1 NDTSTTYYKYAPGG
15 GNGYEPN
22 EPGPV
27 QYYGEGNG
35 LCGMPYNVFTVSI
48 GNEPDARMHAIA
60 LTNTNNISYGVYTR
74 DASKLSA
81 LFQMFVE
88 KLQMASAG
96 NITVIEPK
104 PRVSPSSI
112 PKPDIQGTISDMPF
126 VVFADGFRSWNWSAP
141 NVTTWIPWFVN
152 GWSYVNATDA
162 TGIWWSRAFTTNS
175 GKTLGVR
182 VDAASV
188 LSKLTNTQT
197 TYTVKSVNVSF
208 YAYGSGS
215 GSGTPFMAFEVS
227 SDNITWTTVSSV
239 SSTGYQQ
246 VNITSNI
253 NPSQPFYIRF
263 RSTTNNDLYL
273 DDVMVLYVLDTTSG
287 ESGGGTP
294 DSYTIPPAHYR
305 FLTTPAVRVGT
316 PYFSFWNYVDSRSYL
331 NGDIPDTVVA
341 IDYEN
346 RYFWLYNS
354 TGAVT
359 HEGNFLVFQNESVVY
374 DQNSPLY
381 QAPVTFYL
389 NPSPTQDTW
398 IKIYN
403 RLGNGNPDWTYWY
416 LPGIPHAERDMLIG
430 WEDLWGTNSQIDA
443 DGDEWVRVT
452 LLDDGTFRAVPY
464 KAKGGYEHVFFIG
477 TDFVYLKPH
486 GESWTNGTGSSNN
499 MYSEIYTTPSGARF
513 PLFLRKSEGGTLSFY
528 TKYSMTQGT
537 NGGILYLW
545 GSTDGRTWVWDR
557 NHRVYLEPRQPYNG
571 NLKMEALANES
582 TTGGLTG
589 NGWID
594 IDGKMPYWCF
604 NGKSAGGTYGWEKIE
619 VDLAKYVRTFAAIR
633 IVFIYAQFGGV
644 LPPEWRE
651 DMGWYIDDVQIR
663 VRGGVPDYW
672 KIMENATL
680 AHSGKRFW
688 YYNSPS
694 DYLPLGVDSSLYTI
708 PIDLTR
714 AYRATLIA
722 FFKFNIN
729 DGAGLPPDGV
739 RIEVSKDNGETWY
752 SITYGVRIGWGYT
765 GRDLTTVENRGYYG
779 ITGDAAGGELPQR
792 YSGVRGTLY
801 KTNWTFVK
809 ASDAN
814 TVSAYDWVPSFT
826 LVRLNCDLS
835 GFAGNTIILRIRV
848 FTNATGSETDAMH
861 YASSSYDKGVFVDDV
876 FVIGTSII
884 HGLQGGG
891 EGCAKP

>member
-1 NDTSTTYYKYAPGG
+1 ET
-15 GNGYEPN
+15 GN
-22 EPGPV
+22 
-27 QYYGEGNG
+27 
-35 LCGMPYNVFTVSI
+35 L
-48 GNEPDARMHAIA
+48 PDH
-60 LTNTNNISYGVYTR
+60 
-74 DASKLSA
+74 
-81 LFQMFVE
+81 
-88 KLQMASAG
+88 
-96 NITVIEPK
+96 
-104 PRVSPSSI
+104 
-112 PKPDIQGTISDMPF
+112 
-126 VVFADGFRSWNWSAP
+126 VV
-141 NVTTWIPWFVN
+141 V
-152 GWSYVNATDA
+152 
-162 TGIWWSRAFTTNS
+162 
-175 GKTLGVR
+175 
-182 VDAASV
+182 
-188 LSKLTNTQT
+188 
-197 TYTVKSVNVSF
+197 
-208 YAYGSGS
+208 
-215 GSGTPFMAFEVS
+215 
-227 SDNITWTTVSSV
+227 
-239 SSTGYQQ
+239 
-246 VNITSNI
+246 
-253 NPSQPFYIRF
+253 
-263 RSTTNNDLYL
+263 
-273 DDVMVLYVLDTTSG
+273 
-287 ESGGGTP
+287 
-294 DSYTIPPAHYR
+294 
-305 FLTTPAVRVGT
+305 
-316 PYFSFWNYVDSRSYL
+316 
-331 NGDIPDTVVA
+331 

-346 RYFWLYNS
+346 HYYWLYDAN
-354 TGAVT
+354 GAVAY
-359 HEGNFLVFQNESVVY
+359 EGNFVVLQN
-374 DQNSPLY
+374 NSYTGNASKTGALNV
-381 QAPVTFYL
+381 APVTCLY
-389 NPSPTQDTW
+389 NPTPSQDVW
-398 IKIYN
+398 FNINDYYGWKIFS
-403 RLGNGNPDWTYWY
+403 
-416 LPGIPHAERDMLIG
+416 LPAVPHAVTDMLIA
-430 WEDLWGTNSQIDA
+430 WEDLWGTVPNNQIDGN
-443 DGDEWVRVT
+443 GDQWVRVT
-452 LLDDGTFRAVPY
+452 LLDDGTFRVVPY
-464 KAKGGYEHVFFIG
+464 RASGGYEHNFFIG
-477 TDFVYLKPH
+477 SDWVYIKHH
-486 GESWTNGTGSSNN
+486 GEAWSNGAGTSADP
-499 MYSEIYTTPSGARF
+499 YKEVTVVPSGQRF
-513 PLFLRKSEGGTLSFY
+513 PVFMRKSEGGILSFY

-537 NGGILYLW
+537 NGGFLYLW

-571 NLKMEALANES
+571 NLKMEALANET

-672 KIMENATL
+672 KIVENATL

-779 ITGDAAGGELPQR
+779 ITGDATGGELPQR

-801 KTNWTFVK
+801 KTNWTFVR

-861 YASSSYDKGVFVDDV
+861 YASASYNKGVFVDDV